1 MRNIVILKNLPSN
14 LIEEAFIVLKKNQ
27 KIKKMEYAETKSD
40 AFSDAREQGENAY
53 VVKEAE
59 MLISDYIK
67 KIETQDLT
75 GKKNEQ
81 ILLRKYKKLKIFSLI
96 LVISLVISYIG
107 FLN

>member
-81 ILLRKYKKLKIFSLI
+81 ILLKKYKKLKIFSLI